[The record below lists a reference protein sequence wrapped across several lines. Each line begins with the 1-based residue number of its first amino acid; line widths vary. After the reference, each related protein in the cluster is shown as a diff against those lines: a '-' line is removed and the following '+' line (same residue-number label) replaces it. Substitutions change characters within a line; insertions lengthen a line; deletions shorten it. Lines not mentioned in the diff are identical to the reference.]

1 MIIETNDKFTKEE
14 MDEVFSVTVKRAQ
27 IYKNPEKPLKDP
39 FKEAVGNII
48 WGVCAFVVNLLLCLF
63 TQSGPLRIICVVAMT
78 LSGVLILVGI
88 LLLVSG
94 KKAYRDSCALLEKH
108 DHSKI
113 EFDEAMIGVEMDNG
127 TTVNIRWS
135 EIEFIK
141 VFKATVAIFASD
153 KSRALIIPVKHW
165 DPIAKFMEDN
175 RIMVKFYR

>member
-1 MIIETNDKFTKEE
+1 MIIETTDKFTKEE
-14 MDEVFSVTVKRAQ
+14 IDELFAITVKRSQ
-27 IYKNPEKPLKDP
+27 IYKTPEKPLKDP
-39 FKEAVGNII
+39 FKEAIGNII
-48 WGVCAFVVNLLLCLF
+48 WGICALAVNCLLGIFWKFNPIVV
-63 TQSGPLRIICVVAMT
+63 IAMT
-78 LSGVLILVGI
+78 LSGVLILIGI

-94 KKAYRDSCALLEKH
+94 KKAYKDSCALLEKH

-113 EFDEAMIGVEMDNG
+113 EFDEEKIGVEMDNG

-175 RIMVKFYR
+175 NIIVKFYR

>member
-14 MDEVFSVTVKRAQ
+14 MDEVFAVTVKRSQ

-39 FKEAVGNII
+39 FKDAISNII
-48 WGVCAFVVNLLLCLF
+48 WGVVAFSVNLLLCLIA
-63 TQSGPLRIICVVAMT
+63 QSGTLKTICIVAMT
-78 LSGVLILVGI
+78 LSGVLIFVGF
-88 LLLVSG
+88 LLLISG
-94 KKAYRDSCALLEKH
+94 KKAYKDSCALLEKH

-127 TTVNIRWS
+127 TTVNIRWT

-141 VFKATVAIFASD
+141 VFKATVGIFAAD

-165 DPIAKFMEDN
+165 EPIGKFMEDN
-175 RIMVKFYR
+175 NIAVKFYR

>member
-1 MIIETNDKFTKEE
+1 MIIEANEKFTQEE
-14 MDEVFSVTVKRAQ
+14 IDEIFAITVKRSQ
-27 IYKNPEKPLKDP
+27 IYKTPEKPLKDP
-39 FKEAVGNII
+39 FKEAISNII
-48 WGVCAFVVNLLLCLF
+48 WGICALAVNCLL
-63 TQSGPLRIICVVAMT
+63 GIIWKFNPIVIIAMT
-78 LSGVLILVGI
+78 LSGVLIFFGI
-88 LLLVSG
+88 LLLVLG
-94 KKAYRDSCALLEKH
+94 KKSYKDSCALLEKH

-113 EFDEAMIGVEMDNG
+113 EFDEDKIGVEMDNG

-141 VFKATVAIFASD
+141 VFKATVAILASD